1 LLIVHKCKSSKAAK
15 LAVKASELALS
26 MGWESRIITF
36 RDEIP
41 AEYIRNLDLALSL
54 GGDGTFLF
62 TARILAHHPVPVLP
76 INMGRFG
83 YITEIGADEW
93 ENNVS
98 DALKGDFQIS
108 ERMILEILL
117 KRKGELVDRYHAIN
131 DAVLTS
137 GGISR
142 LIDLD
147 LFLHEKVEA
156 HIRGDGLII
165 ATPTGSTAYSM
176 AAGGPIIHPEVNAL
190 LLTPICPFSLSFRPL
205 VLPEKESVSIVVKE
219 NDHRDLLLT
228 LDGQDVVH
236 LKPGDEIIYRA
247 CKNRVPIV
255 LSRQRSFLEVVQSKL
270 GWSGGPHAGRT

>member
-1 LLIVHKCKSSKAAK
+1 MIVHKYKSPKAAE
-15 LAVKASELALS
+15 LAEKASALAKDK
-26 MGWESRIITF
+26 GWDCRVITF
-36 RDEIP
+36 RDTAP
-41 AEYIRNLDLALSL
+41 AEYIKKLDMALSL
-54 GGDGTFLF
+54 GGDGTFLY
-62 TARILAHHPVPVLP
+62 TARLLASHPVPILP

-93 ENNVS
+93 EKNVS
-98 DALKGDFQIS
+98 DALSGEYQIS

-117 KRKGELVDRYHAIN
+117 IRGGKIHSRYHAIN
-131 DAVLTS
+131 DAVITS

-142 LIDLD
+142 LIDVD
-147 LFLHEKVEA
+147 LLLHEKVEA

-205 VLPEKESVSIVVKE
+205 VLPESEKVSLMVKDNE
-219 NDHRDLLLT
+219 QRDLLLT
-228 LDGQDVVH
+228 LDGQEVVQ
-236 LKPGDEIIYRA
+236 LEAKDEIVYRA
-247 CKNRVPIV
+247 CKNRVPII